1 MPIVTVNWMTGKS
14 KDQKV
19 KLAEAI
25 TEAMSEVI
33 DSPPEATQV
42 LFNELPWDSWAIGG
56 VLYSDREK

>member
-1 MPIVTVNWMTGKS
+1 MVTVNWMTGKS
-14 KDQKV
+14 KDQKT

-42 LFNELPWDSWAIGG
+42 LFNELPLESWAIGG

>member
-14 KDQKV
+14 KDQKT

-42 LFNELPWDSWAIGG
+42 LFNELPWESWATGG
-56 VLYSDREK
+56 VLYSYREK

>member
-1 MPIVTVNWMTGKS
+1 MTGKS
-14 KDQKV
+14 KDQKT

-42 LFNELPWDSWAIGG
+42 LFNELPLESWAIGG

>member
-14 KDQKV
+14 KGQKT

-33 DSPPEATQV
+33 DAPPEATQV
-42 LFNELPWDSWAIGG
+42 LFNELPWESWAIGG
-56 VLYSDREK
+56 VLYSDKEK

>member
-42 LFNELPWDSWAIGG
+42 LFNEFPWESWAIGG
-56 VLYSDREK
+56 VLYSDKEK